1 MLTLAVGLTL
11 SISSLAQKTTT
22 IKEKNAHPSF
32 LKWIEVR
39 KASEQG
45 NSEELTAI
53 MVYTCTKHNKDESC
67 EPLVDKVVTLNELR
81 NTLKGENLKAGGL
94 AAVGIL
100 LGTAMIV
107 LGPPIMVATGT
118 GTALAAAGG
127 TTLGTTL
134 AAAGTTLGTALG
146 GAAGTV
152 GADYLFNKLIEG
164 SRLRKLLSKKD
175 VLFVRNID
183 NLEQNLEYLL
193 NKIILKRDEPK
204 NYVR

>member
-39 KASEQG
+39 KASEQV
-45 NSEELTAI
+45 NNEELTAI
-53 MVYTCTKHNKDESC
+53 VVYTCTRDERHNNESC
-67 EPLVDKVVTLNELR
+67 EPLVDEVVTLNELR
-81 NTLKGENLKAGGL
+81 NTLKKENLKTGALGAG
-94 AAVGIL
+94 AVL

-118 GTALAAAGG
+118 GTALGAAGG
-127 TTLGTTL
+127 TV
-134 AAAGTTLGTALG
+134 LG

-152 GADYLFNKLIEG
+152 GAVLGIDYLFNKLTEG

-204 NYVR
+204 N